1 VLSVNLAATA
11 GTLPRTPSRPLLKY
25 ARSWLG
31 AAIAATLLT
40 TPSAFSL
47 ASSSNTHPLWR
58 ASAKLYAS
66 SLGTWEPTTSIDSL
80 GKLRGILTV
89 RGKGVTGP
97 DVTATMTLTHLS
109 WQGFTKVLTP
119 PTITATMKRVS
130 GSGASTTFVADLRI
144 PTTLPVYWSVVE
156 FVATDGSSRAQAGSG
171 VMVGPPSQRTASNT
185 LTVAKAHDFCS
196 ARPRL
201 TDLRYAVYLSGYFA
215 AIQYLDDG
223 PLRGIVL
230 DAARHV
236 TPADVRSLVAHGH
249 GIPWGGF
256 PAPKSGWGTTPG
268 FLDCS
273 AGKPTGFSPT
283 R

>member
-1 VLSVNLAATA
+1 MNLAAPT
-11 GTLPRTPSRPLLKY
+11 GTLPRVPSRPLVRY
-25 ARSWLG
+25 ARAWLG

-40 TPSAFSL
+40 TLPACSL

-89 RGKGVTGP
+89 RGNGVMGP
-97 DVTATMTLTHLS
+97 AVNATMTLTHLS
-109 WQGFTKVLTP
+109 WQGFNKVLTP
-119 PTITATMKRVS
+119 TTITATMKRVS
-130 GSGASTTFVADLRI
+130 ASGATITFVADLRI
-144 PTTLPVYWSVVE
+144 PTTLPVYWSVVH

-171 VMVGPPSQRTASNT
+171 VMVGPPSQRTTSNA
-185 LTVAKAHDFCS
+185 LNVAKAHDFCS

-215 AIQYLDDG
+215 GIPYLDDG
-223 PLRGIVL
+223 PPRGIVL

-236 TPADVRSLVAHGH
+236 ILADARGLVAHGH

-256 PAPKSGWGTTPG
+256 PRPASGWATMPG

-273 AGKPTGFSPT
+273 AGKPIGFTT
-283 R
+283 RR